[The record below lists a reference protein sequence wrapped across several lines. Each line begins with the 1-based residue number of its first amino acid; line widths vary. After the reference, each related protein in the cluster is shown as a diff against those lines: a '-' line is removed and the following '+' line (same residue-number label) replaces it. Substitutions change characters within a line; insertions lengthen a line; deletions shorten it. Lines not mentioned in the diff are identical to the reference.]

1 MTTLGES
8 LLNILVLEASQSD
21 LLEFHLYLVDNFVA
35 RNSGSYPWVCEL
47 CGLKADAD
55 FDQVYY
61 ALKLKERQNGH
72 S

>member
-8 LLNILVLEASQSD
+8 LLKVLVLEASQRN
-21 LLEFHLYLVDNFVA
+21 LLEFHLYLVENFVT
-35 RNSGSYPWVCEL
+35 RNSESYPWVCEL
-47 CGLKADAD
+47 CGLKDKAD
-55 FDQVYY
+55 FNQVYY